1 MSNLSAFLNPV
12 ETKTEK
18 EIIISDR
25 FQNEDGTPAAFKI
38 RALSQAENDAII
50 KQCRR
55 TRKVNGQVQ
64 EYQDATEISRRIMV
78 AATVFPD
85 FSSNDMCEA
94 YGTLNPLEVPTL
106 MLYSGEYARLMTAI
120 MELSGFEDGTEEEEA
135 KN

>member
-38 RALSQAENDAII
+38 RALSQAENDEII
-50 KQCRR
+50 QKCRR

-64 EYQDATEISRRIMV
+64 EYQDSTEFSRRIIV
-78 AATVFPD
+78 AATVVPD
-85 FSSNDMCEA
+85 FSSSEMCEKV
-94 YGTLNPLEVPTL
+94 GTLNPFEVPAL
-106 MLYSGEYARLMTAI
+106 MLYSGEYARLMNAI
-120 MELSGFEDGTEEEEA
+120 MDISGFDYAIEEEEA